1 MVTIQ
6 GPKFRSAK
14 INPNRKLGFKY
25 NRKLP
30 FGKKG
35 AIFRKA
41 GINFR
46 KHGVKF
52 REGGMLGIELSKDEN
67 PIKLNNIGIKYYNK
81 GKYKSALNYFN
92 KALSIAPGFEEAK
105 KNRIYA
111 IQMIRQNRAAE
122 VAKRYKETTRGAMPW
137 QSTDSRE
144 AIEVRPLDYS
154 ATRFSEFHQYG
165 RIQHKDDH
173 QNQLSWGQVRR

>member
-14 INPNRKLGFKY
+14 INPDRKLGFKY

-30 FGKKG
+30 FGKDG
-35 AIFRKA
+35 VIFRKA
-41 GINFR
+41 GIKFR

-52 REGGMLGIELSKDEN
+52 RKGGMLGIELSKDED

-81 GKYKSALNYFN
+81 GKYKTALNYFN

-105 KNRIYA
+105 KNRVYA
-111 IQMIRQNRAAE
+111 IQMIRQNRAVE
-122 VAKRYKETTRGAMPW
+122 VAKRYQETTGARPW
-137 QSTDSRE
+137 RSTDTRE
-144 AIEVRPLDYS
+144 AMEVRPLDYS
-154 ATRFSEFHQYG
+154 ATRFQEFHQYG
-165 RIQHKDDH
+165 RIPHKNDQ
-173 QNQLSWGQVRR
+173 QNQLGWGQGRR